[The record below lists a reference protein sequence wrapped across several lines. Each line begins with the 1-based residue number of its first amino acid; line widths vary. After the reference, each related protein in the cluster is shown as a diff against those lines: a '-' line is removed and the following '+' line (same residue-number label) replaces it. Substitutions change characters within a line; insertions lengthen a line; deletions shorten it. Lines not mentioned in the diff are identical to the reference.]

1 MSEIG
6 KGHEV
11 VAVETHAAAR
21 PGQELI
27 EELVGRSVFASA
39 EKDDSGHNLEVDDH
53 VHGKDK
59 QGNQV
64 KGKIKSIDE
73 KTHDVVVTDEKGVDH
88 HCNAKDLHDDDKDKK

>member
-21 PGQELI
+21 PGTQLLQELI
-27 EELVGRSVFASA
+27 GRSVLASN
-39 EKDDSGHNLEVDDH
+39 ETDDSGHKLDVGDH

-59 QGNQV
+59 EGKPV
-64 KGKIKSIDE
+64 KGVIKSIDE
-73 KTHDVVVTDEKGVDH
+73 KTHDVVVTDENGVDH
-88 HCNAKDLHDDDKDKK
+88 HCNAKDLHDDDKK